1 MDGTLLGQLKF
12 VSTFFIFFI
21 ERKHLIIMKNDFYL
35 TKKAPFFIDIDDELD
50 IDDSDDSDDK
60 LDLVDLE
67 DSDDSNS
74 K

>member
-1 MDGTLLGQLKF
+1 
-12 VSTFFIFFI
+12 
-21 ERKHLIIMKNDFYL
+21 MKNDFYL
-35 TKKAPFFIDIDDELD
+35 TKKAPLFIDIDDELD
-50 IDDSDDSDDK
+50 IDDSDDK

>member
-1 MDGTLLGQLKF
+1 
-12 VSTFFIFFI
+12 
-21 ERKHLIIMKNDFYL
+21 MKNDFYL
-35 TKKAPFFIDIDDELD
+35 TEKAPFFIDIDDELD

>member
-12 VSTFFIFFI
+12 ASTFSIFFI

>member
-1 MDGTLLGQLKF
+1 
-12 VSTFFIFFI
+12 
-21 ERKHLIIMKNDFYL
+21 MKNDFYL
-35 TKKAPFFIDIDDELD
+35 TKKAPLFIDIDDELD

>member
-1 MDGTLLGQLKF
+1 MDGTLLGQLKL

-21 ERKHLIIMKNDFYL
+21 ERKHLMNYEKWFLFDQ
-35 TKKAPFFIDIDDELD
+35 KSSFFIDIDDELD